1 MTITQYQEETKRTMP
16 NLSDKMPDDIKRAD
30 EIHMILGMTTEVGE
44 IVDPFK
50 KCYAYNKPIDYINIK
65 EEIGDLMWYIS
76 NLCNLNDWNLEDI
89 LETNINKLR
98 ARYPDKFDADLA
110 INRNLDKE
118 KETLI

>member
-1 MTITQYQEETKRTMP
+1 MTSDTKLA
-16 NLSDKMPDDIKRAD
+16 N
-30 EIHMILGMTTEVGE
+30 EIHMVMGITTETGE
-44 IVDPFK
+44 IVDPYK
-50 KCYAYNKPIDYINIK
+50 KHFAYGKVIDYVNVK

-110 INRNLDKE
+110 INRNLVKE